1 MSKSQYFTDIAF
13 APLIA
18 GEWIFVLSALLI
30 ALLIFSIWQGLKG
43 AAFRGAFF
51 AALIALL
58 LNPQLVEERRS
69 YLNDTVLIIEDTSNS
84 QKIGERM
91 AQTKQARKDLEAKL
105 SNFENLNVQTLSVT
119 EEKNLLNKSDSGTKL
134 FQSRAEFLSS
144 FPSNRLAATILLT
157 DGQVHDVPTNL
168 AGTHDRSPIHV
179 LLSGTQNEIDRVLFI
194 EKSPSFG
201 IVGKN
206 ISFDFKVS
214 DFGVPNA
221 PKTVV
226 VTVKLDG
233 EIIKRQAARVGISE
247 TVTLEVPH
255 GGQNHVVLEVE
266 PLANELSE
274 KNNIAVF
281 SVNGVRD
288 RLKVLLVSGEPHM
301 GERSWRNILKADPSV
316 ELIHFTILR
325 PPEKQDGTPL
335 KELSLIPFPIVELF
349 EQKLEE
355 FDLIIFDRY
364 RRRGVLSSR
373 YLTNI
378 VNYVENGG
386 ALLEAAGPSFATPL
400 SLFRTPLSVVLPG
413 KPTGTVFEEPY
424 VPAISKQGNRHPVTA
439 TLKKKSAAKDW
450 GRWFRLVDTDVN
462 AGDILMTGP
471 TEKPLLVLHRQGEG
485 RVAQLMSDHA
495 WLWGRGFEGGGP
507 QSELFRRI
515 AHWLMKEPE
524 LEEESLNAQI
534 LGSNLQIIRQS
545 LDLPDNKVQVTL
557 PSGES
562 VEIELEATSN
572 GQFVGTT
579 PLNGRGLYRLQATGA
594 SGMIAVGALSPLEER
609 DVRATEEKLES
620 VRDVTGG
627 GLHWISEGQLPD
639 FKRTTPDGR
648 QASDLWWGLVAN
660 EQYEITGYS
669 KRTMLPEILALILLL
684 GALSISWWRES
695 R

>member
-1 MSKSQYFTDIAF
+1 MNRNEYFTDIAF

-18 GEWIFVLSALLI
+18 GEWIFLLSVLLGALL
-30 ALLIFSIWQGLKG
+30 LLSIWQGLKG
-43 AAFRGAFF
+43 SVFRGAFF
-51 AALIALL
+51 AILIALL
-58 LNPQLVEERRS
+58 LNPQLVEERRN
-69 YLNDTVLIIEDTSNS
+69 YLEDTVLIIEDNSNS
-84 QKIGERM
+84 QNTGGRM
-91 AQTKQARKDLEAKL
+91 AQTQKARQDLEAKL
-105 SNFENLNVQTLSVT
+105 SSFENLNVQTLSVT
-119 EEKNLLNKSDSGTKL
+119 GESNLLQKNDGGTKL
-134 FQSRAEFLSS
+134 FQSRTEFLSS
-144 FPSNRLAATILLT
+144 FPSNRLAATILIT
-157 DGQVHDVPTNL
+157 DGQVHDVPAPLNNTL
-168 AGTHDRSPIHV
+168 DHSPIHV
-179 LLSGTQNEIDRVLFI
+179 LLSGNQNETDRVLFI
-194 EKSPSFG
+194 ERSPSFG
-201 IVGKN
+201 IVGKD
-206 ISFDFKVS
+206 ISFAFKVS
-214 DFGVPNA
+214 DFGVPNN

-233 EIIKRQAARVGISE
+233 EIIKRQAARVGKTE

-301 GERSWRNILKADPSV
+301 GERSWRNILKSDPSV

-424 VPAISKQGNRHPVTA
+424 VPAISEQGNKHPVTA
-439 TLKKKSAAKDW
+439 ALKRNDLTNNW
-450 GRWFRLVDTDVN
+450 GRWFRLIETEVS

-471 TEKPLLVLHRQGEG
+471 TQKPLLVLHRQGEG

-524 LEEESLNAQI
+524 LEEESISAHVQ
-534 LGSNLQIIRQS
+534 GSNLQIVRQT
-545 LDLPDNKVQVTL
+545 LELPDNKVQVIL
-557 PSGES
+557 PNGTS
-562 VEIELEATSN
+562 VDVELKPATN
-572 GQFVGTT
+572 GQFVGTI
-579 PLNGRGLYRLQATGA
+579 PLNGRGLYRLDATGA

-609 DVRATEEKLES
+609 DIRATDEKLVSITEES
-620 VRDVTGG
+620 GG
-627 GLHWISEGQLPD
+627 GLHWISKSPLPD
-639 FKRTTPDGR
+639 FKRTNPNGR
-648 QASDLWWGLVAN
+648 QATDLWWGLVAN

-669 KRTMLPEILALILLL
+669 KRTMLPEILAVILLL
-684 GALSISWWRES
+684 GGLAFSWWRES